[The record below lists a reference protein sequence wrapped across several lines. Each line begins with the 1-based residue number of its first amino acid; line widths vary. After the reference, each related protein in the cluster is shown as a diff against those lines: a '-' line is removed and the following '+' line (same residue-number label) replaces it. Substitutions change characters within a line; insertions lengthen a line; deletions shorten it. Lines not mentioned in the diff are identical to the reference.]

1 MCNWR
6 GRGIKNLLFAP
17 QSVVKFSLSGLFKA
31 TTDLYGNCTLRH
43 SGTSAAAPEA
53 AGVFALALEAKY
65 VPPCSC
71 NEPYY
76 LYQCKHNRVRIRG
89 THQLSSCRWTMDAL
103 NCVLYSE
110 LQFQAF
116 AAYQCHWLPL
126 SICILISFIIFSHSV
141 LKGWIS
147 YHSFSRIAHLLQPQE
162 EQEMNVVKNKFSG
175 IYIGSIKSYHF
186 LGAPIRG

>member
-6 GRGIKNLLFAP
+6 GRGIKNLFFAP
-17 QSVVKFSLSGLFKA
+17 QSVIKFSLSGLFKA

-76 LYQCKHNRVRIRG
+76 LYQCKHNCVRIRR
-89 THQLSSCRWTMDAL
+89 THQLSSCHWTMDAF
-103 NCVLYSE
+103 NCALYSE

-126 SICILISFIIFSHSV
+126 SMCILISFIIFSHSV
-141 LKGWIS
+141 ERLNILPLFFQNC
-147 YHSFSRIAHLLQPQE
+147 SFITTTRGTRNERRE
-162 EQEMNVVKNKFSG
+162 EQVLWNLYRF
-175 IYIGSIKSYHF
+175 Y
-186 LGAPIRG
+186 